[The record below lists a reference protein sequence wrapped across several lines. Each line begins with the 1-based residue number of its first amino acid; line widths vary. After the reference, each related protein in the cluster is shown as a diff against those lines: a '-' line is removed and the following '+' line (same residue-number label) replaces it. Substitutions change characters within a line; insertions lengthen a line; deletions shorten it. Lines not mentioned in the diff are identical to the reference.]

1 MRCTK
6 SCTAIYANMP
16 TQFVAQRHSVARF
29 FYTLIYT
36 LLLPVFVA
44 RLWWRGRANPG
55 YRQRVSERFGY
66 LPHHPQKGG
75 LWIHAVSVGETLA
88 AAPFVKRFM
97 DENPGTPLIITS
109 TTPTGSEQVKRLFG
123 ERVFHMYLPY
133 DLPLF
138 INRFLQAIRP
148 GVLVIMETELW
159 PNLLASCDQHKIP
172 VVLANARLS
181 ENSARGYG
189 KFNALTR
196 PMMHRLSL
204 VAAQDKEDGQRF
216 LKLGLP
222 INRLQVIGSV
232 KFDITIP
239 ADCATKGA
247 QLRAQWGADRP
258 VLALASSH
266 PGEDEQVLDIYR
278 ALEKEVPGLLLLL
291 IPRHPERFEAVTNA
305 ARSRQLSVHRRSNG
319 PVTSDIKVYVADS
332 MGEMLPLLASADLV
346 VMGGSL
352 IEHGGH
358 NPIEPAALGKATLIG
373 PYYAN
378 FAAIVDTLKDDNA
391 LDVIS
396 DLSQMKGVIVRHLQ
410 DKEGRDAM
418 GTKAKAAVDEN
429 RGAVAR
435 LVELT
440 SAQFTR

>member
-1 MRCTK
+1 MLTR
-6 SCTAIYANMP
+6 
-16 TQFVAQRHSVARF
+16 FFAQRHFVARF
-29 FYTLIYT
+29 LYTLIYT

-88 AAPFVKRFM
+88 AEPFVKRFM
-97 DENPGTPLIITS
+97 DEHPDTPVIITS

-138 INRFLQAIRP
+138 INRFVKAIRP
-148 GVLVIMETELW
+148 GLLMIMETELW
-159 PNLLASCDQHKIP
+159 PNLLAGCEQHKVP

-181 ENSARGYG
+181 ENSARGYA
-189 KFNALTR
+189 KFSALTR

-204 VAAQDKEDGQRF
+204 VAAQNQQDGQRF
-216 LKLGLP
+216 LQLGLP
-222 INRLQVIGSV
+222 MDRLQVIGSV
-232 KFDITIP
+232 KFDVTIP
-239 ADCATKGA
+239 KDCMSKGT
-247 QLRAQWGADRP
+247 QLRAQWGTDRP
-258 VLALASSH
+258 VVALASSH
-266 PGEDEQVLDIYR
+266 PGEDEQILDIYR
-278 ALEKEVPGLLLLL
+278 ALEKAVPGLLLLL

-319 PVTSDIKVYVADS
+319 AVKSAIQVYVADT

-346 VMGGSL
+346 IMGGSL

-373 PYYAN
+373 PHYAN
-378 FAAIVDTLKDDNA
+378 FATIVDTLKDDQA
-391 LDVIS
+391 LEVMTN
-396 DLSQMKGVIVRHLQ
+396 LTQMTDVIVRYLN
-410 DKEGRDAM
+410 DKDSRELM
-418 GTKAKAAVDEN
+418 GNNAKAAVEAN

-435 LVELT
+435 LVKLT
-440 SAQFTR
+440 SAQLKR

>member
-1 MRCTK
+1 M
-6 SCTAIYANMP
+6 
-16 TQFVAQRHSVARF
+16 ARF
-29 FYTLIYT
+29 FYTLIYS

-55 YRQRVSERFGY
+55 YRQRISERFGY
-66 LPHHPQKGG
+66 IPHHPQKGG

-88 AAPFVKRFM
+88 AAPFVKRYM
-97 DENPGTPLIITS
+97 TEHPGTPIIITS

-133 DLPLF
+133 DLPIF
-138 INRFLQAIRP
+138 IHRFIKAIRP
-148 GVLVIMETELW
+148 GALMIMETELW
-159 PNLLASCDQHKIP
+159 PNLLAGCEQHQVP

-181 ENSARGYG
+181 ESSARGYD
-189 KFNALTR
+189 KFSALTR
-196 PMMHRLSL
+196 PMLHRLSL
-204 VAAQDKEDGQRF
+204 VAAQNIDDGQRF

-222 INRLQVIGSV
+222 TDRLHVIGSV

-239 ADCATKGA
+239 ADCAPKGA
-247 QLRAQWGADRP
+247 QLRAEWGADRP

-266 PGEDEQVLDIYR
+266 PDEDEQVLDIFR
-278 ALEKEVPGLLLLL
+278 ALEKEVPDLLLLL

-319 PVTSDIKVYVADS
+319 AVKNQTQVYVADT
-332 MGEMLPLLASADLV
+332 MGEMLLLLASADLV
-346 VMGGSL
+346 IMGGSL

-378 FAAIVDTLKDDNA
+378 FAAIVDTLKDDGA
-391 LDVIS
+391 LAVIS
-396 DLSQMKGVIVRHLQ
+396 DLEQMKDVISSYLHDQERRVVM
-410 DKEGRDAM
+410 GR
-418 GTKAKAAVDEN
+418 KAQAAVDEN
-429 RGAVAR
+429 RGAVAQ
-435 LVELT
+435 LVQLT
-440 SAQFTR
+440 SELMSVR

>member
-1 MRCTK
+1 
-6 SCTAIYANMP
+6 MP
-16 TQFVAQRHSVARF
+16 TRFFAQRPSVARS
-29 FYTLIYT
+29 FYTLIYS

-44 RLWWRGRANPG
+44 RLWWRGRVNPG
-55 YRQRVSERFGY
+55 YRHRISERFGY
-66 LPHHPQKGG
+66 IPHHPQKGG

-88 AAPFVKRFM
+88 AAPFVKRYM
-97 DENPGTPLIITS
+97 AEHPGTPIIITS

-133 DLPLF
+133 DLPIF
-138 INRFLQAIRP
+138 IHRFIKAIRP
-148 GVLVIMETELW
+148 GALMIMETELW
-159 PNLLASCDQHKIP
+159 PNLLAGCEQHQVP

-189 KFNALTR
+189 KFSALTR
-196 PMMHRLSL
+196 PMLHRLSL
-204 VAAQDKEDGQRF
+204 VAAQNHDDGQRF

-222 INRLQVIGSV
+222 TDRLHVIGSV

-239 ADCATKGA
+239 ADCAPKGA
-247 QLRAQWGADRP
+247 QLRAEWGADRP

-266 PGEDEQVLDIYR
+266 PEEDEQVLDIYR

-319 PVTSDIKVYVADS
+319 RVNTQIQVYVADT

-346 VMGGSL
+346 IMGGSL

-378 FAAIVDTLKDDNA
+378 FAAIVDTLKDDGA
-391 LDVIS
+391 LEVMT
-396 DLSQMKGVIVRHLQ
+396 DLSQMKDVVVRHLH
-410 DKEGRDAM
+410 DKERRVDMGR
-418 GTKAKAAVDEN
+418 KAQAAVDEN
-429 RGAVAR
+429 RGAVAQ
-435 LVELT
+435 LVQLT
-440 SAQFTR
+440 SELMSVR

>member
-1 MRCTK
+1 
-6 SCTAIYANMP
+6 
-16 TQFVAQRHSVARF
+16 VARF
-29 FYTLIYT
+29 FYTLIYS

-55 YRQRVSERFGY
+55 YRQRISERFGY
-66 LPHHPQKGG
+66 IPHHPQKGG

-88 AAPFVKRFM
+88 AAPFVKRYM
-97 DENPGTPLIITS
+97 TEHPGTPIIITS

-133 DLPLF
+133 DLPIF
-138 INRFLQAIRP
+138 IHRFIKAIRP
-148 GVLVIMETELW
+148 GALMIMETELW
-159 PNLLASCDQHKIP
+159 PNLLAGCEQHQVP

-181 ENSARGYG
+181 ESSARGYD
-189 KFNALTR
+189 KFSALTR
-196 PMMHRLSL
+196 PMLHRLSL
-204 VAAQDKEDGQRF
+204 VAAQNIDDGQRF

-222 INRLQVIGSV
+222 TDRLHVIGSV

-239 ADCATKGA
+239 ADCAPKGA
-247 QLRAQWGADRP
+247 QLRAEWGADRP

-266 PGEDEQVLDIYR
+266 PDEDEQVLDIFR
-278 ALEKEVPGLLLLL
+278 ALEKEVPDLLLLL

-319 PVTSDIKVYVADS
+319 AVKNQIQVYVADT
-332 MGEMLPLLASADLV
+332 MGEMLLLLASADLV
-346 VMGGSL
+346 IMGGSL

-378 FAAIVDTLKDDNA
+378 FAAIVDTLKDDGA
-391 LDVIS
+391 LAVIS
-396 DLSQMKGVIVRHLQ
+396 DLEQMKDVISSYLHDQERRVVM
-410 DKEGRDAM
+410 GR
-418 GTKAKAAVDEN
+418 KAQAAVDEN
-429 RGAVAR
+429 RGAVAQ
-435 LVELT
+435 LVQLT
-440 SAQFTR
+440 SELMSVR

>member
-1 MRCTK
+1 M
-6 SCTAIYANMP
+6 
-16 TQFVAQRHSVARF
+16 ARF
-29 FYTLIYT
+29 FYTLIYS

-55 YRQRVSERFGY
+55 YRQRISERFGY
-66 LPHHPQKGG
+66 IPHHPQKGG

-88 AAPFVKRFM
+88 AAPFVKRYM
-97 DENPGTPLIITS
+97 TEHPGTPIIITS

-133 DLPLF
+133 DLPIF
-138 INRFLQAIRP
+138 IHRFIKAIRP
-148 GVLVIMETELW
+148 GALMIMETELW
-159 PNLLASCDQHKIP
+159 PNLLAGCEQHQVP

-181 ENSARGYG
+181 ESSARGYD
-189 KFNALTR
+189 KFSALTR
-196 PMMHRLSL
+196 PMLHRLSL
-204 VAAQDKEDGQRF
+204 VAAQNIDDGQRF

-222 INRLQVIGSV
+222 TDRLHVIGSV

-239 ADCATKGA
+239 ADCAPKGA
-247 QLRAQWGADRP
+247 QLRAEWGADRP

-266 PGEDEQVLDIYR
+266 PDEDEQVLDIFR
-278 ALEKEVPGLLLLL
+278 ALEKEVPDLLLLL

-319 PVTSDIKVYVADS
+319 AVKNQIQVYVADT
-332 MGEMLPLLASADLV
+332 MGEMLLLLASADLV
-346 VMGGSL
+346 IMGGSL

-378 FAAIVDTLKDDNA
+378 FAAIVDTLKDDGA
-391 LDVIS
+391 LAVIS
-396 DLSQMKGVIVRHLQ
+396 DLEQMKDVISSYLHDQERRVVM
-410 DKEGRDAM
+410 GR
-418 GTKAKAAVDEN
+418 KAQAAVDEN
-429 RGAVAR
+429 RGAVAQ
-435 LVELT
+435 LVQLT
-440 SAQFTR
+440 SELMSVR

>member
-1 MRCTK
+1 
-6 SCTAIYANMP
+6 MP
-16 TQFVAQRHSVARF
+16 TRFFAQRPSVARF
-29 FYTLIYT
+29 FYTLIYS

-55 YRQRVSERFGY
+55 YRQRISERFGY
-66 LPHHPQKGG
+66 IPHHPQKGG

-88 AAPFVKRFM
+88 AAPFVKRYM
-97 DENPGTPLIITS
+97 MEHPGTPIIITS

-133 DLPLF
+133 DLPIF
-138 INRFLQAIRP
+138 IHRFIKAIRP
-148 GVLVIMETELW
+148 GALMIMETELW
-159 PNLLASCDQHKIP
+159 PNLLAGCEQHQVP

-181 ENSARGYG
+181 ESSARGYD
-189 KFNALTR
+189 KFSALTR
-196 PMMHRLSL
+196 PMLHRLSL
-204 VAAQDKEDGQRF
+204 VAAQNIDDGQRF

-222 INRLQVIGSV
+222 TDRLQVIGSV

-239 ADCATKGA
+239 DDCLSKGVE
-247 QLRAQWGADRP
+247 LRAQWGTDRP

-266 PGEDEQVLDIYR
+266 PDEDEQVLDIFR
-278 ALEKEVPGLLLLL
+278 TLEKEVPDLLLLL

-319 PVTSDIKVYVADS
+319 AVKNQIQVYVADT
-332 MGEMLPLLASADLV
+332 MGEMLLLLASADLV
-346 VMGGSL
+346 IMGGSL

-378 FAAIVDTLKDDNA
+378 FAAIVDTLKDDGA
-391 LDVIS
+391 LAVIS
-396 DLSQMKGVIVRHLQ
+396 DLEQMKDVISSYLHDQERRVVM
-410 DKEGRDAM
+410 GR
-418 GTKAKAAVDEN
+418 KAQAAVDEN
-429 RGAVAR
+429 RGAVAQ
-435 LVELT
+435 LVQLT
-440 SAQFTR
+440 SELMSVR

>member
-1 MRCTK
+1 M
-6 SCTAIYANMP
+6 
-16 TQFVAQRHSVARF
+16 ARF
-29 FYTLIYT
+29 FYTLIYS

-55 YRQRVSERFGY
+55 YRHRISERFGY
-66 LPHHPQKGG
+66 IPHHPQKGG

-88 AAPFVKRFM
+88 AAPFVKRYM
-97 DENPGTPLIITS
+97 AEHPGTPIIITS
-109 TTPTGSEQVKRLFG
+109 TTPTGSEQVKRLFV

-133 DLPLF
+133 DLPIF
-138 INRFLQAIRP
+138 IHRFIKAIRP
-148 GVLVIMETELW
+148 GALMIMETELW
-159 PNLLASCDQHKIP
+159 PNLLAGCEQHQVP

-189 KFNALTR
+189 KFRALTR
-196 PMMHRLSL
+196 PMLHRLSL
-204 VAAQDKEDGQRF
+204 VAAQNHDDGQRF

-222 INRLQVIGSV
+222 TDRLQVIGSV

-239 ADCATKGA
+239 ADCAPKGA
-247 QLRAQWGADRP
+247 QLRAEWGADRP

-266 PGEDEQVLDIYR
+266 PEEDEQVLDIYR

-319 PVTSDIKVYVADS
+319 RVNTQIQVYVADT

-346 VMGGSL
+346 IMGGSL

-378 FAAIVDTLKDDNA
+378 FAAIVDTLKDDGA
-391 LDVIS
+391 LEVMT
-396 DLSQMKGVIVRHLQ
+396 DLSQMKDVVVRHLH
-410 DKEGRDAM
+410 DKESRDAM
-418 GTKAKAAVDEN
+418 GRKAQTAVDDN
-429 RGAVAR
+429 RGAVAQ
-435 LVELT
+435 LVQLT
-440 SAQFTR
+440 SELMSVR